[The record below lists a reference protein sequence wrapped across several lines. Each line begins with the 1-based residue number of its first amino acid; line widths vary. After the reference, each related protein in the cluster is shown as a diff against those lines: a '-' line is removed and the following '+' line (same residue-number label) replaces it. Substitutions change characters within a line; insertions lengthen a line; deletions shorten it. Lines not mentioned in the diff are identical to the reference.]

1 MQEIH
6 NILQIIEDRIF
17 RNFLIICS
25 ACAIAVYNKS
35 TYFLLK
41 RKKNQGFSCCAIE
54 VLSEVISY

>member
-41 RKKNQGFSCCAIE
+41 RTKKIRDFLVVRSK
-54 VLSEVISY
+54 Y